1 MTQSD
6 SKFCRTLQGAAWTL
20 VLLLAGTAISIAAP
34 AGYAGSAGYVAPAG
48 HAAPAGTTAK
58 PTAPIAIAVRFADA
72 PAIGQPLSVTLSV
85 SVEQDMSAASLSV
98 TADDPLAV
106 IEPIDTVA
114 LGDIAAGE
122 SVDIGVT
129 VLPLVVQVHYMNV
142 TVSGTIGGLVQ
153 TRSINVPVRLAGA
166 GLRKA
171 ENEVAGKTTERVRS
185 FGAIETV
192 R

>member
-6 SKFCRTLQGAAWTL
+6 SIFFRSLRHALGTL
-20 VLLLAGTAISIAAP
+20 VLLLAGTASSIAAP
-34 AGYAGSAGYVAPAG
+34 AGQAAPAG
-48 HAAPAGTTAK
+48 HVNPAETTAK
-58 PTAPIAIAVRFADA
+58 LTAPIAIGVRVAGTA
-72 PAIGQPLSVTLSV
+72 QIGQPLDLTVSV
-85 SVEQDMSAASLSV
+85 SAEQGMQGGSLSV
-98 TADDPLAV
+98 AADDPLAI
-106 IEPIDTVA
+106 IEPIGTVA
-114 LGDIAAGE
+114 LGDLTGGQT
-122 SVDIGVT
+122 VDIGVT
-129 VLPLVVQVHYMNV
+129 VLPLVVQAHYLTV

-153 TRSINVPVRLAGA
+153 TRSIKVPIRLAGA